1 VTIRTHAVD
10 KTPPD
15 FTDWIPEITSEE
27 RLVVAY
33 YNDIP
38 AGLIRLTARAPE
50 AEVTFHFVQP
60 ELRDLGIGE
69 QLLEE
74 AIAVAKKAG
83 CSAFYGWVSPG
94 DRVAKLTY
102 EAQGFRSDKIR
113 VRRDVEL

>member
-1 VTIRTHAVD
+1 MTIRTYAVD
-10 KTPPD
+10 RTPPD
-15 FTDWIPEITSEE
+15 FHDWIPEISTEE

-38 AGLIRLTARAPE
+38 AGLIRFTARAPE

-74 AIAVAKKAG
+74 AIAVAKRAR
-83 CSAFYGWVSPG
+83 CSDFYGWVSPG

-113 VRRDVEL
+113 VRRDIEL